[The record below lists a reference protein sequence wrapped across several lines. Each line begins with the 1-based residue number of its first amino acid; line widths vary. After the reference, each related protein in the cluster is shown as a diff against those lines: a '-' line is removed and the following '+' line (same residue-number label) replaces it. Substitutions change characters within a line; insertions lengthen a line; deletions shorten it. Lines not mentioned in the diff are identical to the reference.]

1 MDDADTLRGACID
14 WITGWFATRASIP
27 PGFDLSHGNY
37 FEAGLIDS
45 FEVIELI
52 EAIEAEFGI
61 RFTEAH
67 FQDRRFT
74 TVGGLADI
82 VQSLNS

>member
-1 MDDADTLRGACID
+1 MDDATMLRDACID
-14 WITGWFATRASIP
+14 WIAGWFAARAPIP
-27 PGFDLSHGNY
+27 PGFDLVSGNY

-45 FEVIELI
+45 FDVIELI
-52 EAIEAEFGI
+52 EAIEAEFRI
-61 RFTEAH
+61 RFTEIH